1 MLLAR
6 SAWLK
11 LVVTLAAA
19 AAFVWLFEAT
29 MRDSR
34 YVRLPL
40 TLVEPAVNPARPP
53 EPGQRIAFAATAYCR
68 GLVTSSGV
76 PAQRGVLAADPALLP
91 VGSVTELDLDDN
103 QYDGI
108 YTVLDTGSAVEGRHV
123 DLYMWNCTE
132 AKSFGRQSVRL
143 TVLRLGWNPRATAR
157 PLIERILGK
166 TSEPEPLPSRPLLPW
181 QP

>member
-6 SAWLK
+6 SAWWK
-11 LVVTLAAA
+11 LVVTFAAA
-19 AAFVWLFEAT
+19 AGFVWLFEVT

-40 TLVEPAVNPARPP
+40 TLVEPAIDPTRPP

-68 GLVTSSGV
+68 GMVTSSGV
-76 PAQRGVLAADPALLP
+76 PAQRGVVAADPSLLP
-91 VGSVTELDLDDN
+91 VGSVVELDLEDDR
-103 QYDGI
+103 YDGI
-108 YTVLDTGSAVEGRHV
+108 YTVLDTGPAVEGREV
-123 DLYMWNCTE
+123 DLYMWNCVE
-132 AKSFGRQSVRL
+132 AQRFGRKPVRM
-143 TVLRLGWNPRATAR
+143 TVLRLGWNPGATAR

-166 TSEPEPLPSRPLLPW
+166 SAGPEPLPSRPLPW